1 MTFFFEEKK
10 KRFSSTSTS
19 LRSPLPP
26 IADSRSLS
34 LPSFTTTISVI
45 CHRCQRPGHFA
56 RDCDSRVRVLPP
68 CLRCGSR
75 GCDGRWPC
83 VPGAWPPADLA
94 RADCATCLTKALA
107 EEEEEDDKVAPEGG
121 QERQQR
127 RRKRPPAAGHLE
139 CKLPSAPLP
148 APSCFLCGGVG
159 HFGEEC
165 AMRGGGGGGA
175 RWG

>member
-1 MTFFFEEKK
+1 M
-10 KRFSSTSTS
+10 
-19 LRSPLPP
+19 
-26 IADSRSLS
+26 
-34 LPSFTTTISVI
+34 I

-56 RDCDSRVRVLPP
+56 RDCDSRVRVSPP

-94 RADCATCLTKALA
+94 RADCATCLAKALLRA
-107 EEEEEDDKVAPEGG
+107 EEEGEEEGDG
-121 QERQQR
+121 ETAAAAAASKQR
-127 RRKRPPAAGHLE
+127 RRRRPPAAGHLE
-139 CKLPSAPLP
+139 CRLPSAPLP

-165 AMRGGGGGGA
+165 SRRGGGGGGGGGG
-175 RWG
+175 WG